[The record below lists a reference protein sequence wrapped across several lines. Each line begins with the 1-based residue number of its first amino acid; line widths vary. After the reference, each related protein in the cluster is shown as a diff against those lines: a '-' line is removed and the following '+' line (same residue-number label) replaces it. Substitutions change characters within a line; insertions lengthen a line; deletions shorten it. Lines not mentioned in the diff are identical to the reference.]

1 MALHI
6 SIIAPDRTVWDANA
20 EEVILPSSTGQLGIL
35 RGHAPLLTALDI
47 GVMRVRIDK
56 DWTPIVLMGGF
67 AEVENDE
74 LTILVNGAE
83 EGSKIDKDQAQKEL
97 EEMTLLFNEATSS
110 KERIEATQNLRKA
123 TCKSSSFCILNKI
136 KKIVSLEFQLIKE
149 TIFFMYS
156 YFPIHFIV
164 TVRKIIS
171 YVNKLKF
178 IYIILEV

>member
-6 SIIAPDRTVWDANA
+6 SIIAPDRTVWDSDA

-47 GVMRVRIDK
+47 GVMRVRTDK

-83 EGSKIDKDQAQKEL
+83 EGSSIDKEEAQKEV
-97 EEMTLLFNEATSS
+97 EEATIRVNEADSS
-110 KERIEATQNLRKA
+110 KDRIEATQNLRKA
-123 TCKSSSFCILNKI
+123 RARAQASA
-136 KKIVSLEFQLIKE
+136 
-149 TIFFMYS
+149 
-156 YFPIHFIV
+156 
-164 TVRKIIS
+164 
-171 YVNKLKF
+171 
-178 IYIILEV
+178 